1 VIRRNVAVL
10 QHLGGE
16 RWFDIQRMSITE
28 AIELAA
34 DLMEFVAEYKG
45 VDPTSDG
52 PRGT

>member
-1 VIRRNVAVL
+1 VIRRVVAQL

-16 RWFDIQRMSITE
+16 RWFDIRQMPITE
-28 AIELAA
+28 AIELAT